1 MGAGSLGCRRD
12 SRRTAVHC
20 PRDHHGPETVLPMG
34 LLLCHVP
41 FLDGAIS
48 FVMFVVFYFF
58 GRDSIGEVLFL
69 FKLMFWFKQ
78 GYQHRLNGYGLED
91 IRLIDTLTWHSH
103 GECGR

>member
-1 MGAGSLGCRRD
+1 MSTGQQEDSSSLSTGPSRTRD
-12 SRRTAVHC
+12 SFAHGAFALSCSFFGRRYFFF
-20 PRDHHGPETVLPMG
+20 
-34 LLLCHVP
+34 LCSL
-41 FLDGAIS
+41 F
-48 FVMFVVFYFF
+48 FVFYFF